1 MNLKLIK
8 NYKEIDGHQTASHT
22 FGAENE
28 RAMMEVGTSSS
39 PDRTIYLRELND
51 HPLVEMGNSG
61 SSRYTAKR
69 YIYDPTGLLE
79 TKPNGSGRE
88 LNTKTA
94 YGYMP
99 FGEESRAVRTN
110 LQNWGGHKYISS
122 TERN

>member
-1 MNLKLIK
+1 M
-8 NYKEIDGHQTASHT
+8 A
-22 FGAENE
+22 
-28 RAMMEVGTSSS
+28 
-39 PDRTIYLRELND
+39 
-51 HPLVEMGNSG
+51 NSG

-69 YIYDPTGLLE
+69 YIYGPTGLPAIHQGPADYVYFPLKENLGSTRVLLE